1 MTESDKKQRFLRIY
15 ANLPL
20 AVRNEVVCVL
30 PQRGP
35 VTWNAAYLEV
45 SNETEVSQIILQKLD
60 ELNII

>member
-1 MTESDKKQRFLRIY
+1 MKMDKKQRFLKIY

-20 AVRNEVVCVL
+20 AVRDEVVYVL

-35 VTWNAAYLEV
+35 VTWNVAYLEI
-45 SNETEVSQIILQKLD
+45 SNDIEVSQIILQKLC

>member
-1 MTESDKKQRFLRIY
+1 MIKSDRKQRFLKIY

-20 AVRNEVVCVL
+20 AVREEVVYVL

-35 VTWNAAYLEV
+35 VTWNAVYLEV
-45 SNETEVSQIILQKLD
+45 SNDTEIGQIILQKLC

>member
-1 MTESDKKQRFLRIY
+1 MTERDKKQRFLKIY

-20 AVRNEVVCVL
+20 AVRDEVICVL

-45 SNETEVSQIILQKLD
+45 SSETEISRIILQKMD

>member
-1 MTESDKKQRFLRIY
+1 MKMDKKQRFLKIY

-20 AVRNEVVCVL
+20 AVRDEVVYVL

-35 VTWNAAYLEV
+35 VTWNAVYLEV
-45 SNETEVSQIILQKLD
+45 SNETEISQIILQKLC